1 MGPGALGLG
10 AGLGAKE
17 PGAEMDCSHCGA
29 GRGPLLTDRPP
40 GDLAPGGHWAL
51 FPSLMDGEPEAQ
63 GKEVITPGA

>member
-1 MGPGALGLG
+1 
-10 AGLGAKE
+10 
-17 PGAEMDCSHCGA
+17 MDCSHCGA
-29 GRGPLLTDRPP
+29 GRGPLLADRPP